1 MAKKKLDLPKAK
13 CVERIDLTH
22 DLAIFK
28 FNPEIEFSF
37 TPGQYATIGMED
49 GERLIERPYSIVS
62 SPHEEL
68 LELFIELVP
77 EGELTPPLFH
87 KLQVG
92 DFVTLRPRAKG
103 RFTLD
108 PGSQRHLMI
117 ATVTGIA
124 PFISMIRTS
133 REEMRRHQSRPPLE
147 FFVMQGASRSWE
159 FCYKD
164 ELERL
169 AREVSWLQYVPTV
182 SRPWEDTTWGGE
194 TGRVET
200 KIEKY
205 VEQWGLHPDDTTAY
219 ACGHPGMIK
228 NAKAILTNLGFPKE
242 KLREEQY
249 WTQNPEAES

>member
-13 CVERIDLTH
+13 LIERIDITH

-28 FNPEIEFSF
+28 FKPEIAFSF
-37 TPGQYATIGMED
+37 IPGQYATIGMED
-49 GERLIERPYSIVS
+49 GEQLIERPYSIVS

-68 LELFIELVP
+68 LELFVELVP
-77 EGELTPPLFH
+77 EGELTPLLFY

-92 DFVTLRPRAKG
+92 DLVTIRPRAKG
-103 RFTLD
+103 TFTLD
-108 PGSQRHLMI
+108 PGSRRHLMI

-124 PFISMIRTS
+124 PFISMIRTH
-133 REEMRRHQSRPPLE
+133 RGELYRNQGRPDLE
-147 FFVMQGASRSWE
+147 IFVMQGASRSWE

-169 AREVSWLQYVPTV
+169 AQEVSWLRYVPTV
-182 SRPWEDTTWGGE
+182 SRPWEDTAWTGE

-200 KIEKY
+200 QIEKY
-205 VEQWGLHPDDTTAY
+205 LERWGISPDDTTAY

-228 NAKAILTNLGFPKE
+228 NAKAILVNRGFPKE

-249 WTQNPEAES
+249 WVEPKSGG